1 MADINIQR
9 KKNTPSPWLLLL
21 LVLAVVGVG
30 AWFLFKAEINATRD
44 LPPPPPPPASAPVAA
59 DSLVGAETGPRPDDN
74 AVNEL
79 AAASA
84 PVTPEVLVAYASGDA
99 ARPGYATEGLRL
111 LTSAL
116 VSLADRDDLR
126 TSDIQTRRDDLTS
139 ATSRLDEPAARL
151 RPGLV
156 AAANLIE
163 AMQQQGYPTLE
174 AEAQALSTQAR
185 DLTGQTTTPEQQQA
199 LRAYF
204 VRAAALVRSLNAPPV
219 AR

>member
-21 LVLAVVGVG
+21 LVLAIVGVG
-30 AWFLFKAEINATRD
+30 AWFLFKAEINASRD
-44 LPPPPPPPASAPVAA
+44 LPPPPPPASTPAAP
-59 DSLVGAETGPRPDDN
+59 DSLIGAETGPRPDNN

-79 AAASA
+79 ATSA
-84 PVTPEVLVAYASGDA
+84 PVTPEVLAAFATSDA
-99 ARPGYATEGLRL
+99 GRPGYATEGLRL

-126 TSDIQTRRDDLTS
+126 TPEVQTRRDDLTS

-156 AAANLIE
+156 AAASLIE
-163 AMQQQGYPTLE
+163 TMQQQGYPELE
-174 AEAQALSTQAR
+174 AEVQRLNSQAG
-185 DLTGQTTTPEQQQA
+185 DLTGQTATAEQQQA

-204 VRAAALVRSLNAPPV
+204 GRAAALVRALNTPPAV
-219 AR
+219 R